1 MERYSEYKASGV
13 KWLGEIPNHWEV
25 EPFGRHFS
33 FRKGLP
39 ITKANL
45 IDSGEAVISYGQI
58 HAKENLGTTM
68 SESLVRYVSRDYL
81 KSHPQCLLT
90 KDDFVFADTSEDIG
104 GSGNFVY
111 NDFPANIF
119 AGYHTIV
126 AKQSGLYNPS
136 YYAYLFKSEC
146 WRNHIRSLVNG
157 VKVYS
162 IGRKQLKSNFLLFP
176 SYKEQDAIVRYLDAA
191 TSKIDKAIAM
201 QQKMIDLL
209 NERKQIIVQN
219 AVTKGLDD
227 KVEMKDSGV
236 EWIGMIP
243 KHWKI
248 IRLKNV
254 FYKRIAGSWGNEQN
268 VSPKNTVCLRIADFE
283 YSRLQFKKREN
294 YTIRSYT
301 AKEIENK
308 KLSKGDLLI
317 EKSGGGEKSPVGRCV
332 VYNLEIPDVMYANFM
347 EKLSTRGNVD
357 SYFICYLLSCFYS
370 QGMIWPYV
378 KATTGIQNLDI
389 ASLLSKEYI
398 FVPPK
403 SEQQAIVA
411 YLGKEMQRFD
421 SAISNCQRQI
431 TLLQERKQ
439 IIINEVV
446 TGKVKVS

>member
-1 MERYSEYKASGV
+1 MERYSEYKDSGV
-13 KWLGEIPNHWEV
+13 KWLGEIPSHWKV

-191 TSKIDKAIAM
+191 TSKIDKAIDM

-209 NERKQIIVQN
+209 NERKQIIIQN
-219 AVTKGLDD
+219 AVTKGLDEN
-227 KVEMKDSGV
+227 VEMKDSGV

-243 KHWKI
+243 KHWEIK
-248 IRLKNV
+248 RLKYVMHSYGRIGFRGYGTDDIVDEGQGAITLSPSNIQDSSMDYSKKTYLSWKKYYESPEIMIKNGDVLMVKTGSSYGKCAVVKDLPMECTINPQLVV
-254 FYKRIAGSWGNEQN
+254 FKEHKEFSEFLAYSFQTTFAKCFI
-268 VSPKNTVCLRIADFE
+268 NTSVIGG
-283 YSRLQFKKREN
+283 
-294 YTIRSYT
+294 TIPTISQ
-301 AKEIENK
+301 
-308 KLSKGDLLI
+308 
-317 EKSGGGEKSPVGRCV
+317 EKI
-332 VYNLEIPDVMYANFM
+332 NN
-347 EKLSTRGNVD
+347 
-357 SYFICYLLSCFYS
+357 
-370 QGMIWPYV
+370 
-378 KATTGIQNLDI
+378 
-389 ASLLSKEYI
+389 YI
-398 FVPPK
+398 FPFPSK

-411 YLGKEMQRFD
+411 YLDKEMQRFD
-421 SAISNCQRQI
+421 SAITNCQRQI